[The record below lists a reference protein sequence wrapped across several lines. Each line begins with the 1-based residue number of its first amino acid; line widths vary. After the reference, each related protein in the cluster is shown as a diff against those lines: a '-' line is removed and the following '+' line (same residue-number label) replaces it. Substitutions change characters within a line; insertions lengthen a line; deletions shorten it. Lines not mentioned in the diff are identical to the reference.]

1 MCLPFSRQIPAVQSS
16 RIFFIVPF
24 RTRSSYI
31 PSAVLPQRVRGRR
44 LEILLAMATD
54 SSSSSSG
61 IAPSQFSELMAAI
74 SGLKSDTE
82 KAIDEKMAQL
92 KRELVEEHGEAN
104 ERLAKKLRL
113 DSQPVFKKKGHE
125 KQFKFNC
132 SVEDKIKEAQLAL
145 DKTPPAVEKAKTAL
159 VEGEKLIAVRQKLIK
174 IADRSEHGW
183 STVDEYMD
191 DELADNSDDEKR
203 LFKAEQ
209 RAGVSA
215 RKLAAVG
222 QQPAPVTPHIQLL
235 PSGIVMPQTATCNR
249 PAITRPIGPCFQ
261 CGKEGHFRRFCPL
274 LQGSLGTK

>member
-1 MCLPFSRQIPAVQSS
+1 
-16 RIFFIVPF
+16 
-24 RTRSSYI
+24 
-31 PSAVLPQRVRGRR
+31 
-44 LEILLAMATD
+44 
-54 SSSSSSG
+54 
-61 IAPSQFSELMAAI
+61 MAAI

-203 LFKAEQ
+203 LFRAEQ
-209 RAGVSA
+209 RAGRRVKSQSNNKLGRRKAGVSA

-235 PSGIVMPQTATCNR
+235 PSGIVMPQTATSNR